1 MKKQEF
7 KKLREE
13 SILSLKKS
21 LSKEQEE
28 KVRAQME
35 LKTGQLKNVKKVRA
49 LRKEIAQILTL
60 IREKELKGEK

>member
-7 KKLREE
+7 VKLREE
-13 SILSLKKS
+13 SISSLKKK
-21 LSKEQEE
+21 LNEKRGE

-35 LKTGQLKNVKKVRA
+35 LKTGQLKNVKKVRS
-49 LRKEIAQILTL
+49 LRKDIAQILTL